1 MFYSMNNV
9 QCWGTLQRNE
19 QKHGEKREWA
29 NKHWQKYWQ
38 RSQWKCHMGTA
49 SNSPNAHNESWSCR
63 PLNTFSLYI
72 YSSSGSLWDQVFN
85 AVQTTL
91 APNRN
96 TQGQDETS
104 ATQRKGRRQAMYNS
118 RWGSWQS
125 QRTHSYQTWM
135 KQDWVEMLCALT
147 CFGSTANGSRLDEHH
162 KHNKWRK
169 TE

>member
-19 QKHGEKREWA
+19 QKHGGKKRMSKQALTEILA
-29 NKHWQKYWQ
+29 

-49 SNSPNAHNESWSCR
+49 SNSSNAHNEPWSCR
-63 PLNTFSLYI
+63 PLNTLSLWI

-85 AVQTTL
+85 AAQTTL
-91 APNRN
+91 APERN
-96 TQGQDETS
+96 TQGQDETF

-118 RWGSWQS
+118 RWGSLQS

-135 KQDWVEMLCALT
+135 KLDGGDVVCLDML
-147 CFGSTANGSRLDEHH
+147 
-162 KHNKWRK
+162 W
-169 TE
+169 